1 MIFLRLSLFSVF
13 LFSSS
18 CVYFNTYYNAQKY
31 FRQAE
36 KIRRTHMEEEAN
48 RGGERIT
55 ALRFPQKANR
65 LYEQAAQKAWEV
77 MEKFP
82 ESDLVDDAAY
92 LMGRAFY
99 WQGNYLYAIRTFS
112 DLEGKFPDSEFYDRV
127 RYWRALCYEAQGD
140 EQAKELF
147 RSLFTAGKGEVAY
160 QSGYRL
166 GEIEFAAEN
175 YAAAA
180 QEYQTTLDAFPQ
192 ADTRAELY
200 LRLGESFFALEDSA
214 RYAESLSAFSRVR
227 QESPTTGVE
236 YKARLLSG
244 KVYYA
249 MGDVESARTTYTDLL
264 RESRFRPFEGQTRLA
279 IGQYYQERHLLDEA
293 LHEYEQVRDD
303 FPKSESSAMAL
314 FRTGLLYLQEFGDTE
329 RAEEYFKE
337 IQAEKSGSEASK
349 LGREILKD
357 LQELERLRRRIHRAD
372 SLAAAATETA
382 TAIVDTSAGEG
393 LKLEAVEVDRENGPD
408 SLAVLEPDRIDSLL
422 TPAAPLADSLAI
434 ENMVPDSLGGKKA
447 ELVDLSR
454 TGEESGGGLSS
465 EAEKLMDDLFDM
477 AEIFRHKIEQPDS
490 AAHYYAEITRRFPQS
505 DQVLRALYAIAWVN
519 IELKGDMPAAL
530 PFLERIIEDYP
541 SSEHANAARRY
552 LDLEI
557 QITAE
562 ELAAEE
568 FLGIEKLLVGD
579 AEAIDMYGPLLDSLV
594 QKYPAT
600 RVAARSAF
608 LAARQYEN
616 VLGDTLEAESR
627 FDRILNEFPSS
638 PFAKLVKDRRENQRL
653 GGLAKLARGIKS
665 LAGGTKPGEKIEII
679 AVEPDSADS
688 VILARKHF
696 HFALRAYLRSE
707 FEKALE
713 QCELSLEQMKRNP
726 DVFYY
731 KGNMLS
737 QQGYNQDAIDEYHR
751 ALHYNGNYLGAY
763 YGLFN
768 AYLSE
773 GRADSANFYLHEI
786 VSRDSRSFQIQYL
799 VEEIPGLRPSEK
811 EDQDL
816 YILEKLEL
824 QHPEDNLSLRQGLLR
839 LEELPLVR
847 KIVAAKYP
855 QGARG
860 DSAEVILDILIGR
873 DGRAEAIEVFKGDEP
888 FKSAAMEAA
897 REYLFYPGEKR
908 AKKNEENK
916 VRVWVELVVPV
927 KPEELAVAQ
936 GEDPGGQPNARTGA
950 RLDSTFRD
958 TVSGLPELNDYP
970 DNLEA
975 LPK

>member
-1 MIFLRLSLFSVF
+1 M
-13 LFSSS
+13 
-18 CVYFNTYYNAQKY
+18 
-31 FRQAE
+31 
-36 KIRRTHMEEEAN
+36 
-48 RGGERIT
+48 
-55 ALRFPQKANR
+55 
-65 LYEQAAQKAWEV
+65 
-77 MEKFP
+77 
-82 ESDLVDDAAY
+82 
-92 LMGRAFY
+92 
-99 WQGNYLYAIRTFS
+99 
-112 DLEGKFPDSEFYDRV
+112 
-127 RYWRALCYEAQGD
+127 
-140 EQAKELF
+140 
-147 RSLFTAGKGEVAY
+147 
-160 QSGYRL
+160 
-166 GEIEFAAEN
+166 
-175 YAAAA
+175 
-180 QEYQTTLDAFPQ
+180 
-192 ADTRAELY
+192 
-200 LRLGESFFALEDSA
+200 
-214 RYAESLSAFSRVR
+214 
-227 QESPTTGVE
+227 
-236 YKARLLSG
+236 
-244 KVYYA
+244 
-249 MGDVESARTTYTDLL
+249 
-264 RESRFRPFEGQTRLA
+264 
-279 IGQYYQERHLLDEA
+279 
-293 LHEYEQVRDD
+293 
-303 FPKSESSAMAL
+303 
-314 FRTGLLYLQEFGDTE
+314 
-329 RAEEYFKE
+329 
-337 IQAEKSGSEASK
+337 
-349 LGREILKD
+349 
-357 LQELERLRRRIHRAD
+357 
-372 SLAAAATETA
+372 
-382 TAIVDTSAGEG
+382 
-393 LKLEAVEVDRENGPD
+393 
-408 SLAVLEPDRIDSLL
+408 
-422 TPAAPLADSLAI
+422 ADSLAI

-731 KGNMLS
+731 KGNILF
-737 QQGYNQDAIDEYHR
+737 QQGYIQDAIDEYHQ
-751 ALHYNGNYLGAY
+751 ALHFRGNYLGAY
-763 YGLFN
+763 YGLFA
-768 AYLSE
+768 AYVSE
-773 GRADSANFYLHEI
+773 SRADSANHYLHEI
-786 VSRDSRSFQIQYL
+786 INRDSRSSQIQYL
-799 VEEIPGLRPSEK
+799 IEEIPGLRPSEK
-811 EDQDL
+811 EDQDM

-824 QHPEDNLSLRQGLLR
+824 QHPEDNLSLRQGALR
-839 LEELPLVR
+839 LQELPLVR
-847 KIVAAKYP
+847 KMVAAAYP
-855 QGARG
+855 MEAKG
-860 DSAEVILDILIGR
+860 DSAEVIVDILVGR
-873 DGRAEAIEVFKGDEP
+873 DGKAEAIEVFQGEEP
-888 FKSAAMEAA
+888 FINAALEAA
-897 REYLFYPGEKR
+897 RGYLFYPAEESPTKR
-908 AKKNEENK
+908 EDNK
-916 VRVWVELVVPV
+916 VRVWVELVVPI
-927 KPEELAVAQ
+927 KPDGLTVA
-936 GEDPGGQPNARTGA
+936 DPEYPRAKSDVSTEAR
-950 RLDSTFRD
+950 RDSSFKD
-958 TVSGLPELNDYP
+958 TVSVLPELDEFP
-970 DNLEA
+970 DDFGVLQ
-975 LPK
+975 K